1 MGDLERLFVSPHE
14 SIRRAI
20 ACIDENL
27 KGVALVVDHEQRLL
41 ATITDGDVRRAML
54 AKLDLGASVNDLLA
68 HKASTSRSGVVTAP
82 VGSPRELLLQ
92 LMQERLIRQI
102 PLLDDAGR
110 VADLVTDDD
119 LLPRSDLPLQAV
131 VMAGGFGVR
140 LRPMTEDLPKPM
152 LPVGG
157 RPLMERIIAQLLQ
170 TGIRRINVTTHYR
183 RDKIIEHFG
192 DGSEFGVE
200 LNYVN
205 EERPLGTA
213 GALGLLNGA
222 REPLLVINGDILTQ
236 VDFRAMLAFHQESR
250 AGMTVAVCR
259 YDVQVPYGVIECDGP
274 LVRRVT
280 EKPSFNL
287 FVNAGIY
294 LIEPSVHAYIP
305 NGGERFDMT
314 DLIQRLLDAGRP
326 VATFPIREYWLDIGE
341 RADYE
346 RAQTDVERGPM
357 A

>member
-1 MGDLERLFVSPHE
+1 
-14 SIRRAI
+14 
-20 ACIDENL
+20 
-27 KGVALVVDHEQRLL
+27 
-41 ATITDGDVRRAML
+41 
-54 AKLDLGASVNDLLA
+54 
-68 HKASTSRSGVVTAP
+68 
-82 VGSPRELLLQ
+82 
-92 LMQERLIRQI
+92 
-102 PLLDDAGR
+102 
-110 VADLVTDDD
+110 
-119 LLPRSDLPLQAV
+119 
-131 VMAGGFGVR
+131 
-140 LRPMTEDLPKPM
+140 
-152 LPVGG
+152 
-157 RPLMERIIAQLLQ
+157 
-170 TGIRRINVTTHYR
+170 
-183 RDKIIEHFG
+183 
-192 DGSEFGVE
+192 
-200 LNYVN
+200 
-205 EERPLGTA
+205 
-213 GALGLLNGA
+213 
-222 REPLLVINGDILTQ
+222 
-236 VDFRAMLAFHQESR
+236 
-250 AGMTVAVCR
+250 MTVAVCR